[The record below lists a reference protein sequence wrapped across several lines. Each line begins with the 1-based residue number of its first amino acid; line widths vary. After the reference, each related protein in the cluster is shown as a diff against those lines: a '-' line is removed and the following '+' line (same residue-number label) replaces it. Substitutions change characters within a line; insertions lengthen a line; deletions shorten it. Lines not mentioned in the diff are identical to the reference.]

1 MMQQHRDSFALPE
14 AFIQAHYFA
23 PLEAFGMLVV
33 GGKDALP
40 FLQGQLTLD
49 MRCIH
54 HNTARLG
61 AYCTIQGR
69 MIANFLVWQQGA
81 EYGLVMSRDLIDN
94 TKKILQKHTL
104 RHQVTLTCQSDE
116 YMFIGLSES
125 VALTTFQL
133 SKQTSKTYQTIQQNA
148 CFATRL
154 PNHTWIVGIPRHIKQ
169 AFLAT
174 LDTIAPSIDAMYWQ
188 LAQIRS
194 GIAWLCHETAEAFLP
209 QMASMDLWEAVSFNK
224 GCYKGQEVVARAR
237 YLGQVKRHLYHIQS
251 DMPLAVGEILSHPAH
266 PAEAIGQIVQICPI
280 NQTTYEALA
289 VMKDAVW
296 GEQTCLNLAQG
307 TIQPI
312 QRFAAKL

>member
-1 MMQQHRDSFALPE
+1 MQQHRDLFALPK
-14 AFIQAHYFA
+14 AFTQAHYFA
-23 PLEAFGMLVV
+23 PLEAFGVLVV

-54 HNTARLG
+54 HDTARLG
-61 AYCTIQGR
+61 TYCTIQGR
-69 MIANFLVWQQGA
+69 MIANFLVWQQGT

-94 TKKILQKHTL
+94 TQKTLQKHIL
-104 RHQVTLTCQSDE
+104 RHQVTLTCQSNE
-116 YMFIGLSES
+116 YTLIGLSES
-125 VALTTFQL
+125 VALSAFQL
-133 SKQTSKTYQTIQQNA
+133 SQQTSKVYQTIQQNA
-148 CFATRL
+148 CIATRL
-154 PNHTWIVGIPRHIKQ
+154 PNHTWIVGIPRHMKQ
-169 AFLAT
+169 ALVAT
-174 LDTIAPSIDAMYWQ
+174 LDAIAPCIDAMYWQ

-209 QMASMDLWEAVSFNK
+209 QMASMDLWEAVSFDK

-251 DMPLAVGEILSHPAH
+251 DIPLVRGEVLSHPAH

-296 GEQTCLNLAQG
+296 GEQTRLTLARG
-307 TIQPI
+307 TLKRIQ
-312 QRFAAKL
+312 QFAARP